1 MNFGMMTAPAS
12 ANPSD
17 ASIDYIMRDAM
28 ACANA
33 GITGIG
39 NIAKAG
45 VGLYNAMGN
54 MFSNPMG
61 MMGQQNTNPYSAN
74 MGVVPQAHYAYAEGV
89 PGYVNT
95 AYLNPMTSQMPMGY
109 PGFADSDY
117 GVCVGYNGFGGRP

>member
-61 MMGQQNTNPYSAN
+61 MMSQQNMIQLLLRMKKMNLSNEKSLKIPTKK
-74 MGVVPQAHYAYAEGV
+74 
-89 PGYVNT
+89 
-95 AYLNPMTSQMPMGY
+95 
-109 PGFADSDY
+109 
-117 GVCVGYNGFGGRP
+117 